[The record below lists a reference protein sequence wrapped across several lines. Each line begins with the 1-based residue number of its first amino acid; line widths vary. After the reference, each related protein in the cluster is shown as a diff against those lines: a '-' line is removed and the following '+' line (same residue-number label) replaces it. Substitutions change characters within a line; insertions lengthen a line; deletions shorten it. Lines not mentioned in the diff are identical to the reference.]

1 MSKSSVFQIV
11 IIRKDGE
18 DGGKLPL
25 DVGEY
30 TFGRFAISD
39 ASALFSHRVAAT

>member
-30 TFGRFAISD
+30 TFGRFVIRMHRR
-39 ASALFSHRVAAT
+39 FSHRVAAT